1 MHQFLLAVLLA
12 CNTADHRAFDFWLGE
27 WRVEANGKLA
37 GHNTIT
43 RSHEGCVLEERWRGA
58 SGLNGASL
66 NIYDAATKKWH
77 QTWVDSSGTLLLI
90 DGGIVDG
97 SMRMGNATNRIT
109 WSRLDGG
116 RVRQVWEQTTD
127 GKTWTVVFDGTYVP
141 QDTTVRK

>member
-1 MHQFLLAVLLA
+1 
-12 CNTADHRAFDFWLGE
+12 
-27 WRVEANGKLA
+27 
-37 GHNTIT
+37 